1 MFCRCVPF
9 VKGTTLPIGLFGTLQ
24 LEQHC
29 TFVLVYVPLTAQ
41 CHEHV
46 RLTVNVTIT
55 AVLHRKM
62 HFKKRQQYSC
72 NDSLCYGAYFL
83 LTRQDGSHQ
92 LCTV

>member
-29 TFVLVYVPLTAQ
+29 TFVLVYLPLTAQ
-41 CHEHV
+41 RHEHV

-55 AVLHRKM
+55 VVLQRKCILRK
-62 HFKKRQQYSC
+62 HSI
-72 NDSLCYGAYFL
+72 FL
-83 LTRQDGSHQ
+83 
-92 LCTV
+92 

>member
-9 VKGTTLPIGLFGTLQ
+9 VKGTTLPIGLFATLQ

-29 TFVLVYVPLTAQ
+29 TFVLVYLPLTAQ

-55 AVLHRKM
+55 VVLHRKM
-62 HFKKRQQYSC
+62 HFKKTQHI
-72 NDSLCYGAYFL
+72 LV
-83 LTRQDGSHQ
+83 T
-92 LCTV
+92 TVYVMVPIFF